1 MAPPTSSQKHQLLGH
16 PKKSTAPFPGYKHG
30 HITGV
35 PVGALFNSRSA
46 CSESGV
52 HRASCQGIFHRY
64 GSAYAICLNGEYEN
78 DIDNGLTISYTG
90 AVNYLSFVVTIGG
103 RINLFGKQKEVCMNQ
118 DWKSAPNRALLHA
131 YRDRKPIRVIR
142 GFKLNSAYAP
152 KQGYRYDGLYRIYK
166 VHTKVTNDSK
176 KHRLCMYELQRLSDQ
191 DPPPW
196 ETTTADRSELEE
208 TRQYS
213 L

>member
-1 MAPPTSSQKHQLLGH
+1 MAPLTSSQKEHQSLGH
-16 PKKSTAPFPGYKHG
+16 PKKSTAPIPGYKHG
-30 HITGV
+30 HITRV
-35 PVGALFNSRSA
+35 PVGTLFNSRSA

-52 HRASCQGIFHRY
+52 HRAPCQGIFHRY

-90 AVNYLSFVVTIGG
+90 AGG

-142 GFKLNSAYAP
+142 GFKLNGAYAP

-166 VHTKVTNDSK
+166 VYTKVTNDSK
-176 KHRLCMYELQRLSDQ
+176 KHRLCMYELQVCHQ
-191 DPPPW
+191 HPW
-196 ETTTADRSELEE
+196 
-208 TRQYS
+208 
-213 L
+213 